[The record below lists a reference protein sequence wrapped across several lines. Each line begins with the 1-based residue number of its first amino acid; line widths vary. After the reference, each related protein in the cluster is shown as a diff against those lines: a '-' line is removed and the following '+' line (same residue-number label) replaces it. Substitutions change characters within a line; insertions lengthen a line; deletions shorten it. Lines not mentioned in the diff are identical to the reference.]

1 LALLAPI
8 SSPAQ
13 IPFSLDATTWPE
25 PKAINVV
32 IPDSGLI
39 TLQLIRTNLSASTNL
54 LQLKLLSFRD
64 VTTGD
69 PLPVRM
75 YIPGQGSRSNAVE
88 QLELQLQPGQAL
100 FELALVVPQPA
111 STNVFLGSLG
121 FRETNGLWS
130 LQKLALHRPVPQ
142 KPATLVVEQPTLN
155 VSVTCPLFGRRT
167 ALAPDVTVT
176 IHDETRTSPLEGIS
190 VSPRAIS
197 SPARSNVTFN
207 KNVVFFL
214 NAVPLT
220 NVTQSPTDSQ
230 ELAQRSIAAG
240 SQGVVGL
247 AFVGLAPGDY
257 NLELKLLALNSKD
270 DDKQQRVTINIK
282 VSHSFWPA
290 LATLILAMAV
300 SFFTYKWLRV
310 YQQRL
315 GFQRRLAAL
324 SPPWLKE
331 LPPFYSVVWARTA
344 LEQTDQLIRKLRL
357 VDPALITERVDK
369 IAPVL
374 DGLKEV
380 HRARAAMHGLP
391 QLVINRFEAVVYG
404 YARTMSDQDMDKAAA
419 QKAKDALSAL
429 NAELADNH
437 IADPYWA
444 EIEKEVGSFC
454 LEISDKDLSLFLN
467 RLAAAGMVAEA
478 ATRVN
483 NILSPRKAPPKP
495 ADLGSMIG
503 FEKDYMKVKLLYE
516 RQERGELQT
525 LVKLFE
531 GDLDKMFAEVDDA
544 DWNELKGT
552 TLMVVPP
559 LNDGLSAHEVYEP
572 VRFSITTGRKQLDDS
587 YLFHYGLKFK
597 WHMSVG
603 QAPAHPGPADEDHPL
618 NGGPETLSP
627 RIVYFST
634 EPGTLWVEAQV
645 TRNPPCGAEAIQI
658 KRAFLPVAKST
669 EFKIFQHLEWAEI
682 MFLVLA
688 GLFAIIS
695 GLLTFYY
702 KNPTF
707 GSFQDYLML
716 FLWGVGVDQ
725 TKNFLQVM
733 QSPKPDSTP

>member
-1 LALLAPI
+1 M
-8 SSPAQ
+8 
-13 IPFSLDATTWPE
+13 
-25 PKAINVV
+25 V
-32 IPDSGLI
+32 
-39 TLQLIRTNLSASTNL
+39 
-54 LQLKLLSFRD
+54 
-64 VTTGD
+64 
-69 PLPVRM
+69 
-75 YIPGQGSRSNAVE
+75 
-88 QLELQLQPGQAL
+88 
-100 FELALVVPQPA
+100 
-111 STNVFLGSLG
+111 
-121 FRETNGLWS
+121 
-130 LQKLALHRPVPQ
+130 
-142 KPATLVVEQPTLN
+142 
-155 VSVTCPLFGRRT
+155 
-167 ALAPDVTVT
+167 
-176 IHDETRTSPLEGIS
+176 
-190 VSPRAIS
+190 
-197 SPARSNVTFN
+197 
-207 KNVVFFL
+207 
-214 NAVPLT
+214 
-220 NVTQSPTDSQ
+220 
-230 ELAQRSIAAG
+230 
-240 SQGVVGL
+240 
-247 AFVGLAPGDY
+247 
-257 NLELKLLALNSKD
+257 
-270 DDKQQRVTINIK
+270 
-282 VSHSFWPA
+282 
-290 LATLILAMAV
+290 V

-331 LPPFYSVVWARTA
+331 LPPFYSVVWARTT

-357 VDPALITERVDK
+357 VDLALITERIDK

-374 DGLKEV
+374 DALKEV

-429 NAELADNH
+429 NAQLAANS

-454 LEISDKDLSLFLN
+454 LEISDKDLSAFLD
-467 RLAAAGMVAEA
+467 RLAAAGMTTEA
-478 ATRVN
+478 TTRVN

-495 ADLGSMIG
+495 VDLGSMIDY
-503 FEKDYMKVKLLYE
+503 EKDYMRAKLLYE
-516 RQERGELQT
+516 RQERGELQS

-531 GDLDKMFAEVDDA
+531 GDLDKMFAVIDDA
-544 DWNELKGT
+544 DWSELKGA

-572 VRFSITTGRKQLDDS
+572 LRFSVTTGRKQLDDS
-587 YLFHYGLKFK
+587 YLFHYGVKFK

-603 QAPAHPGPADEDHPL
+603 QAPVQPAPADEDHPL

-634 EPGTLWVEAQV
+634 EPGILWVEAQV
-645 TRNPPCGAEAIQI
+645 MRNPPCGTAALSV
-658 KRAFLPVAKST
+658 KRAFLPVDKSS

-682 MFLVLA
+682 MFLILA
-688 GLFAIIS
+688 GLFAMIT

-733 QSPKPDSTP
+733 QSQKPDSTP